1 MGKIIS
7 FRIFYAGKK
16 KPKMKN
22 MLLHGIGARGDTKS
36 QNRNSFLKESCEYL
50 KYLDLD
56 TLSVS
61 LSVSV
66 SNYLPHFGEV

>member
-1 MGKIIS
+1 
-7 FRIFYAGKK
+7 
-16 KPKMKN
+16 MKN
-22 MLLHGIGARGDTKS
+22 MSLHGTGARGDTKF
-36 QNRNSFLKESCEYL
+36 QNRNGFLKESCEYL

-66 SNYLPHFGEV
+66 SNYLHHFGEV

>member
-1 MGKIIS
+1 
-7 FRIFYAGKK
+7 
-16 KPKMKN
+16 MKN
-22 MLLHGIGARGDTKS
+22 MSLHGNTEFRGDTKF
-36 QNRNSFLKESCEYL
+36 QNHNGFLKESGEYL

-66 SNYLPHFGEV
+66 SNYLHHFGEV